1 MFLSAYLQEIL
12 IVSSTGIS
20 NTFMGLWNTVSGYL
34 TGFLNGAKDT
44 FKGIFDSASEKFS
57 GVKEVVDG
65 VVQWLKGVFD
75 FDWHLP
81 DIKLPEFH
89 WSGEFSLSPLSVPH
103 LDVEWHAKGMVL
115 NQPTIF
121 GVNPSN
127 GKMMGGGEAG
137 PEAVAPIAT
146 LQGYVQEAVRAENA
160 GVMELLSEILAA
172 ILDYFPQLVAV
183 SEFLQHRRS
192 GAEHQLG
199 GDPRRRR
206 GCGLYGVL
214 RRRDVQKPHTEDAV
228 HLYRGS
234 LRAERGICK
243 AAKRPERQASE
254 NRAGR

>member
-1 MFLSAYLQEIL
+1 MG
-12 IVSSTGIS
+12 TGIITS
-20 NTFMGLWNTVSGYL
+20 LTGLWNTVSGYL
-34 TGFLNGAKDT
+34 SGFLNGFKDT

-127 GKMMGGGEAG
+127 GKIMGGGEAG

-172 ILDYFPQLVAV
+172 ILDYFPQFVAV
-183 SEFLQHRRS
+183 SGHDIKINGRTLAKLIASDMSRELGSLQ
-192 GAEHQLG
+192 GKA
-199 GDPRRRR
+199 RR
-206 GCGLYGVL
+206 GV
-214 RRRDVQKPHTEDAV
+214 T
-228 HLYRGS
+228 
-234 LRAERGICK
+234 
-243 AAKRPERQASE
+243 
-254 NRAGR
+254 